1 MKGVAGVRRLHVVRG
16 TADRIAP
23 RLGMRARKATLAAPT
38 ESQPDPDIRAQQDHK
53 KLDPELVDP
62 SDLPDESIFPEA
74 ASDAD
79 DAGRDLPS

>member
-1 MKGVAGVRRLHVVRG
+1 MGVAGMRCLYVVRG
-16 TADRIAP
+16 TAECIP
-23 RLGMRARKATLAAPT
+23 RKSGMRTRKATLAAPT
-38 ESQPDPDIRAQQDHK
+38 DSAPNRDQDTKQDRK

-62 SDLPDESIFPEA
+62 SDAPDEQIFPEA